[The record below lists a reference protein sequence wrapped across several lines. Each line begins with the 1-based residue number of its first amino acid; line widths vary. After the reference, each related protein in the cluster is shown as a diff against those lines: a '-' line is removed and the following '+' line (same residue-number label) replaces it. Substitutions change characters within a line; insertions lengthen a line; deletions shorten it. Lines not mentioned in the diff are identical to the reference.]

1 MAEDAKKKLL
11 EQIEKMR
18 AAQEAAK
25 KAAAEGENPPPS
37 EGRPSTSS

>member
-1 MAEDAKKKLL
+1 MAEDAKRKLL
-11 EQIEKMR
+11 EQIEKMK

-25 KAAAEGENPPPS
+25 KAAAEVGNLPPS